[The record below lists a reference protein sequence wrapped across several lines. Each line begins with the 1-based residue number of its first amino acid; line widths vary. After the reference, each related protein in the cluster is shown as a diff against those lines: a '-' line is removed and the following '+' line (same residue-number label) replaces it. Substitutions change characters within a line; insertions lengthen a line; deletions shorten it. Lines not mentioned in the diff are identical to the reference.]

1 MVTKIRNI
9 SAEEYLIAG
18 LRVGEINHK
27 YIANNIAN
35 ADTPGYVERN
45 LDFYKTLS
53 AVVNGRGGI
62 ELRTSHPRH
71 IPYIKE
77 NLIYE
82 ERQSLM
88 KNDFNSVDIDEQIL
102 RLSENTSRMT
112 VFTTLLAKKYS
123 QIIGAIN
130 ELKR

>member
-1 MVTKIRNI
+1 MLQDVRNI

-27 YIANNIAN
+27 YIANNVAN

-53 AVVNGRGGI
+53 AVVNRRGGI
-62 ELRTSHPRH
+62 ELRTNHPRH
-71 IPYIKE
+71 IPFIKE
-77 NLIYE
+77 CLVFE
-82 ERQSLM
+82 EKQSLM
-88 KNDFNSVDIDEQIL
+88 KNDFNSVDLDGQIL

-112 VFTTLLAKKYS
+112 IFTALLAKKYN